1 MEVSDGSG
9 YYIFP
14 LSAEEP
20 PPEEPPGRR
29 RDDAHVLA
37 GRQHPAKGRIGV
49 PRQAGNERGRHRF
62 YGRHCHRLRK
72 RPGLPPPG
80 KASHCSA
87 RSMHGSRSSSP
98 FGMQAPSPLR
108 SCFTAGGWPGR
119 RSTRRP
125 DRRAERRC
133 AEAEKSPDRE
143 ALSRA
148 GRDEPLRHRARR
160 PRVCRD
166 GEGGHRRRF
175 RRRRD
180 PRGPRIPHHAV
191 PVDVLEPEDRRL
203 RRAGGKP
210 LPLRPGDHPGR
221 ATRRASRIAC

>member
-1 MEVSDGSG
+1 MGQDVVFSPFQLKSHRLKNRLGV
-9 YYIFP
+9 
-14 LSAEEP
+14 AA
-20 PPEEPPGRR
+20 
-29 RDDAHVLA
+29 DDAHVLA

-62 YGRHCHRLRK
+62 YGGHRHGLRK

-80 KASHCSA
+80 KASHA
-87 RSMHGSRSSSP
+87 
-98 FGMQAPSPLR
+98 APDRCMEAGRQVHTGCRRRRHCAVVSLR
-108 SCFTAGGWPGR
+108 AGGLAGGQPGGPDH
-119 RSTRRP
+119 RP
-125 DRRAERRC
+125 ERRC
-133 AEAEKSPDRE
+133 AEAEKSPHRQ
-143 ALSRA
+143 AVSRA

-166 GEGGHRRRF
+166 GEGGRGCRF

-221 ATRRASRIAC
+221 APRRACRIAC